1 MHTKLHKEH
10 SLLVFGISSQMVP
23 TGIVFPYLAVQPR
36 KGGIVVREDAD
47 LKSSECAR
55 LAPGPGHETEV
66 FEREGTAIDMSDNS
80 WLFMIMYTHAWFFLM
95 LYDFRDNLC

>member
-1 MHTKLHKEH
+1 LTLAVCPVTSKKAEAHTKLHKEH

-23 TGIVFPYLAVQPR
+23 TGIVFPCLAVQPR

-47 LKSSECAR
+47 LKSSEYPR

-66 FEREGTAIDMSDNS
+66 FEREGTAIDMYDNS
-80 WLFMIMYTHAWFFLM
+80 
-95 LYDFRDNLC
+95 